1 MRSVTVRAARWSA
14 THPWRA
20 MLLWLVFVAATVA
33 MASAVPVQQLDD
45 EDTRIGQS
53 GVADEILSDSGLTK
67 PLSENVLISSADG
80 DLDRDS
86 ADAAAADV
94 RQRMSQLP
102 EVGEVGRPVWS
113 EDGAAVLVP
122 LQLTTADDDEAE
134 DDIQALLDAT
144 DKVQAKHPDLV
155 VEQGGDASLN
165 QAIWEQVGDD
175 LAASEKLSLPIAF
188 GIMLLAFAALIA
200 AAIPVLLAFTSVLAT
215 FGIYAA
221 VSSLAPDNGSV
232 MNVVLLLGMAVGVD
246 YSLFYLKRE
255 REERRR
261 GHSTV
266 DAVEIAAATSGRSIV
281 VSGIA
286 VIVSMAGMYVTGV
299 ADFISIAT
307 GAILVVGV
315 AVLGS
320 ITVLPALLAKLGR
333 WVDRPRVPLLWR
345 LSRRIGPG
353 GISRRI
359 LAPVMRHPMGALAA
373 STVALGAL
381 AAPAL
386 GMKIDD
392 GGLTTLPKE
401 IPTVQT
407 LQRTTEHF
415 PSEGTAYDI
424 AVRTTSERMPDTVA
438 ALNQL
443 AAKAESDGEFV
454 TSSGEG
460 VRVSDD
466 KTAAVMTLVSPT
478 EAGSEAS
485 VDGLNRL
492 RDDLV
497 PQYLDPVGA
506 EEQAVGGGVAESQDF
521 AQNQRDK
528 LPMVL
533 VFVLGLTLLMMG
545 ITFRSV
551 MIALVT
557 TVLNLFSAA
566 AAFGVLALVFQHG
579 WFESLLGF
587 TAPGFAIT
595 WIPLFVFVILVG
607 LSMDYH
613 VFVLSRVREGL
624 RRGLS
629 PREAVRAGVTETAG
643 VVTSAAA
650 VMVAVFGIFA
660 TLGMMEMKQMGVG
673 LAAAILVDATIVRVV
688 MLPSILALL
697 GRAAWWPS
705 RLGRRRSAH
714 RDDHAVEEVPE
725 LVG

>member
-1 MRSVTVRAARWSA
+1 MKTVTVRAARWSA

-20 MLLWLVFVAATVA
+20 MLLWLVFVTAAVA
-33 MASAVPVQQLDD
+33 TASAVPVQQLDD
-45 EDTRIGQS
+45 ADTRIGQS
-53 GVADEILSDSGLTK
+53 GVADEIITESGLNE
-67 PLSENVLISSADG
+67 PMAENVLITSADG
-80 DLDRDS
+80 DLDRSS
-86 ADAAAADV
+86 AEAAASDV
-94 RQRMSQLP
+94 RREMSQLP
-102 EVGEVGRPVWS
+102 EVGEVGKPVWS
-113 EDGAAVLVP
+113 EDSAAVLVP
-122 LQLTTADDDEAE
+122 MQLTTDDEEKAGE
-134 DDIQALLDAT
+134 DVEALLDVT
-144 DKVQAKHPDLV
+144 DEVQAQHPDLV
-155 VEQGGDASLN
+155 VEQGGDASLEV
-165 QAIWEQVGDD
+165 AVMDQVGED

-221 VSSLAPDNGSV
+221 VSSFAPDNGSV

-255 REERRR
+255 REERRK
-261 GHSTV
+261 GLGTV
-266 DAVEIAAATSGRSIV
+266 DAVEVAAATSGRSIV
-281 VSGIA
+281 VSGLA
-286 VIVSMAGMYVTGV
+286 VIVSMAGLYVTGV

-307 GAILVVGV
+307 GAIIVVGV

-345 LSRRIGPG
+345 VNRRIGPG
-353 GISRRI
+353 GVSRRI
-359 LAPVMRHPMGALAA
+359 LAPVLRHPTGALVV
-373 STVALGAL
+373 STVAIGAL

-415 PSEGTAYDI
+415 PSEGTSYEV
-424 AVRTTSERMPDTVA
+424 AVRTTPERMPDTVA
-438 ALNQL
+438 ALEQL
-443 AAKAESDGEFV
+443 SAAGVEQGDFV
-454 TSSGEG
+454 APQGPA

-466 KTAAVMTLVSPT
+466 DTAAVLTMVSPT
-478 EAGSEAS
+478 EEGTDAS
-485 VDGLNRL
+485 VDALNVL

-497 PQYLDPVGA
+497 PLHLGSVDAQEY
-506 EEQAVGGGVAESQDF
+506 AVGGSIAESQDF
-521 AQNQRDK
+521 ADNQRDT

-551 MIALVT
+551 LIALVT
-557 TVLNLFSAA
+557 TVLNLLSAA

-673 LAAAILVDATIVRVV
+673 LAAAILIDATLVRVV

-705 RLGRRRSAH
+705 RVGRRPAVERSA
-714 RDDHAVEEVPE
+714 EEVPQ

>member
-33 MASAVPVQQLDD
+33 TASAVPIQQMSD
-45 EDTRIGQS
+45 EDTRVGQS
-53 GVADEILSDSGLTK
+53 GVADEIASEANLDDPLT
-67 PLSENVLISSADG
+67 ENVLITSRDG
-80 DLDRDS
+80 ELDRQAAES
-86 ADAAAADV
+86 AARDV
-94 RQRMSQLP
+94 RHDMADLP
-102 EVGEVGRPVWS
+102 MVSDVGAPVVA
-113 EDGAAVLVP
+113 EDGQAVLVP
-122 LQLTTADDDEAE
+122 IELTTDDENEAGDNIE
-134 DDIQALLDAT
+134 ALTDVTDEAQAA
-144 DKVQAKHPDLV
+144 HPDLRI
-155 VEQGGDASLN
+155 EQGGDASLGA
-165 QAIWEQVGDD
+165 AIWEKVGDD
-175 LAASEKLSLPIAF
+175 LAQSERLSLPIAF
-188 GIMLLAFAALIA
+188 GLMLLAFAALIA
-200 AAIPVLLAFTSVLAT
+200 AAIPVLLAFSSVMAT
-215 FGIYAA
+215 LGIYAV
-221 VSSLAPDNGSV
+221 VSYFLPDGGSV
-232 MNVVLLLGMAVGVD
+232 ANVVLLLGMAVGVD

-261 GHSTV
+261 GHGTV
-266 DAVEIAAATSGRSIV
+266 DAVEIAAATSGKSII
-281 VSGIA
+281 VSGFA
-286 VIVSMAGMYVTGV
+286 VIVSMAGLYVTGS
-299 ADFISIAT
+299 AEFASIAT

-320 ITVLPALLAKLGR
+320 VTVLPALLAKLGR

-359 LAPVMRHPMGALAA
+359 LGPVMRHPKSALVVSTAALAA
-373 STVALGAL
+373 L
-381 AAPAL
+381 AVPAL

-392 GGLTTLPKE
+392 GGLTTLPKD

-415 PSEGTAYDI
+415 PSEGTAYDV
-424 AVRTTSERMPDTVA
+424 AVRTTPERMPDTVA
-438 ALNQL
+438 ALNEL
-443 AAKAESDGEFV
+443 AAQAESDGEFV
-454 TSSGEG
+454 AASGSG
-460 VRVSDD
+460 VRVADD
-466 KTAAVMTLVSPT
+466 DTAAVLTLVSPT
-478 EAGSEAS
+478 EDGSDAS
-485 VDGLNRL
+485 IDALNRL

-506 EEQAVGGGVAESQDF
+506 EDQAVGGSVAESQDF

-528 LPMVL
+528 LPLVL

-551 MIALVT
+551 VIALVT
-557 TVLNLFSAA
+557 TVLNLGSAA
-566 AAFGVLALVFQHG
+566 AAFGVLALVFQHSWAEG
-579 WFESLLGF
+579 LLGF
-587 TAPGFAIT
+587 TSAGFVIT

-613 VFVLSRVREGL
+613 VFVLSRVREGI
-624 RRGLS
+624 RQGLS
-629 PREAVRAGVTETAG
+629 PREAVQKGVTETAG

-660 TLGMMEMKQMGVG
+660 TLGMLEMKQMGIG
-673 LAAAILVDATIVRVV
+673 LAAAILIDATLIRVV

-705 RLGRRRSAH
+705 RVVRRSAH
-714 RDDHAVEEVPE
+714 RDGEAVEEIPE

>member
-1 MRSVTVRAARWSA
+1 MKTVTVRAARWSA

-20 MLLWLVFVAATVA
+20 MLLWLVFVTAAVA
-33 MASAVPVQQLDD
+33 TASAVPVQELDD
-45 EDTRIGQS
+45 SDTRIGQS
-53 GVADEILSDSGLTK
+53 GVADEIITEAGLQE
-67 PLSENVLISSADG
+67 PMAENVLITSADG
-80 DLDRDS
+80 ELDRGS
-86 ADAAAADV
+86 AEAAAAEV
-94 RQRMSQLP
+94 RREMSQLP
-102 EVGEVGRPVWS
+102 EVGDVGKPVWS

-122 LQLTTADDDEAE
+122 MQLTTDDEVKAE
-134 DDIQALLDAT
+134 DDVEALLDVT
-144 DKVQAKHPDLV
+144 DEVQAQYPDLV

-165 QAIWEQVGDD
+165 VAIWEQVGDD

-221 VSSLAPDNGSV
+221 VSSFAPDNGSV

-261 GHSTV
+261 GLGTV
-266 DAVEIAAATSGRSIV
+266 DAVEVAAATSGRSIV
-281 VSGIA
+281 VSGLA

-307 GAILVVGV
+307 GAIIVVGV

-345 LSRRIGPG
+345 VSRRIGPG

-359 LAPVMRHPMGALAA
+359 LAPVMRYPGVALVV
-373 STVALGAL
+373 STVAIGTL

-415 PSEGTAYDI
+415 PSEGTSYEV
-424 AVRTTSERMPDTVA
+424 AVRTTPERTPDTVA
-438 ALNQL
+438 ALEQL
-443 AAKAESDGEFV
+443 SAAGVEQGDFV
-454 TSSGEG
+454 APEG
-460 VRVSDD
+460 SAVRVSDD
-466 KTAAVMTLVSPT
+466 DTAAVLTMVSPT
-478 EAGSEAS
+478 EEGTDGS
-485 VDGLNRL
+485 VDALHVL
-492 RDDLV
+492 RDELV
-497 PQYLDPVGA
+497 PQHLGSVDAQEY
-506 EEQAVGGGVAESQDF
+506 AVGGSIAESQDF

-551 MIALVT
+551 LIALVT
-557 TVLNLFSAA
+557 TVLNLLSAA

-629 PREAVRAGVTETAG
+629 PGEAVRAGVTETAG

-660 TLGMMEMKQMGVG
+660 TLGMLEMKQMGVG
-673 LAAAILVDATIVRVV
+673 LAAAILIDATLVRVV

-705 RLGRRRSAH
+705 RVGRRPAVERSA
-714 RDDHAVEEVPE
+714 EEVPE

>member
-1 MRSVTVRAARWSA
+1 
-14 THPWRA
+14 
-20 MLLWLVFVAATVA
+20 MLLWLVFVAAAVGT
-33 MASAVPVQQLDD
+33 ASAVPVQQLDD
-45 EDTRIGQS
+45 DDTRIGQS
-53 GVADEILSDSGLTK
+53 GVADEIISDSGLTE
-67 PLSENVLISSADG
+67 PLSENVLITSADG
-80 DLDRDS
+80 ELDRDS
-86 ADAAAADV
+86 AESAASDV
-94 RQRMSQLP
+94 RQQMSQLP

-122 LQLTTADDDEAE
+122 LRLTTSDDVEAE
-134 DDIQALLDAT
+134 DDIQALLDVT
-144 DKVQAKHPDLV
+144 DDVQAEHPDLV
-155 VEQGGDASLN
+155 VEQSGDASLN
-165 QAIWEQVGDD
+165 QAIWEQVSDD

-200 AAIPVLLAFTSVLAT
+200 AAIPVLLALTSVMAT

-221 VSSLAPDNGSV
+221 VSSFAPDNGSV
-232 MNVVLLLGMAVGVD
+232 MNIVLLLGMAVGVD

-286 VIVSMAGMYVTGV
+286 VIVAMAGMYVTGV

-307 GAILVVGV
+307 GAIIVVGV

-345 LSRRIGPG
+345 VSRRIGPG
-353 GISRRI
+353 GVSRRI
-359 LAPVMRHPMGALAA
+359 LAPVMRHPGAALVV

-424 AVRTTSERMPDTVA
+424 AVRTTPERMPDTVA
-438 ALNQL
+438 ALNEL
-443 AAKAESDGEFV
+443 ATKAESEGDFV
-454 TSSGEG
+454 TDSGEG
-460 VRVSDD
+460 VQVSDD

-478 EAGSEAS
+478 EEGNDAS
-485 VDGLNRL
+485 VDALNRL

-497 PQYLDPVGA
+497 PQYLDPVDA
-506 EEQAVGGGVAESQDF
+506 QEQAVGGGVAESQDF

-579 WFESLLGF
+579 WFESVLGF

-613 VFVLSRVREGL
+613 VFVLSRVRENL

-673 LAAAILVDATIVRVV
+673 LAAAILIDATIVRVV

-705 RLGRRRSAH
+705 GVGRRSAH
-714 RDDHAVEEVPE
+714 RESPAVEEVPE

>member
-20 MLLWLVFVAATVA
+20 MLLWLVFVAAAVGT
-33 MASAVPVQQLDD
+33 ASAVPVQQLDD
-45 EDTRIGQS
+45 DDTRIGQS
-53 GVADEILSDSGLTK
+53 GVADEIISDSGLTE
-67 PLSENVLISSADG
+67 PLSENVLITSADG
-80 DLDRDS
+80 ELDRDS
-86 ADAAAADV
+86 AESAASDV
-94 RQRMSQLP
+94 RQQMSQLP

-122 LQLTTADDDEAE
+122 LRLTTSDDVEAE
-134 DDIQALLDAT
+134 DDIQALLDVT
-144 DKVQAKHPDLV
+144 DDVQAEHPDLV
-155 VEQGGDASLN
+155 VEQSGDASLN
-165 QAIWEQVGDD
+165 QAIWEQVSDD

-200 AAIPVLLAFTSVLAT
+200 AAIPVLLALTSVMAT

-221 VSSLAPDNGSV
+221 VSSFAPDNGSV
-232 MNVVLLLGMAVGVD
+232 MNIVLLLGMAVGVD

-286 VIVSMAGMYVTGV
+286 VIVAMAGMYVTGV

-307 GAILVVGV
+307 GAIIVVGV

-345 LSRRIGPG
+345 VSRRIGPG
-353 GISRRI
+353 GVSRRI
-359 LAPVMRHPMGALAA
+359 LAPVMRHPGAALVV

-424 AVRTTSERMPDTVA
+424 AVRTTPERMPDTVA
-438 ALNQL
+438 ALNEL
-443 AAKAESDGEFV
+443 ATKAESEGDFV
-454 TSSGEG
+454 TDSGEG
-460 VRVSDD
+460 VQVSDD

-478 EAGSEAS
+478 EEGNDAS
-485 VDGLNRL
+485 VDALNRL

-497 PQYLDPVGA
+497 PQYLDPVDA
-506 EEQAVGGGVAESQDF
+506 QEQAVGGGVAESQDF

-579 WFESLLGF
+579 WFESVLGF

-613 VFVLSRVREGL
+613 VFVLSRVRENL

-673 LAAAILVDATIVRVV
+673 LAAAILIDATIVRVV

-705 RLGRRRSAH
+705 GVGRRSAH
-714 RDDHAVEEVPE
+714 RESPAVEEVPE

>member
-1 MRSVTVRAARWSA
+1 MRSATVGAARWSA

-20 MLLWLVFVAATVA
+20 ILLWLAFVAAAVA
-33 MASAVPVQQLDD
+33 TSSAVSIQQSSEEDFRVGESGTAEQIIADAGLDD
-45 EDTRIGQS
+45 P
-53 GVADEILSDSGLTK
+53 LT
-67 PLSENVLISSADG
+67 ENVLITDADG
-80 DLDRDS
+80 GNLDREAGETAASELQEEMS
-86 ADAAAADV
+86 A
-94 RQRMSQLP
+94 LP
-102 EVGEVGRPVWS
+102 EVGEVGQPIWS
-113 EDGAAVLVP
+113 ENGQAVLLP
-122 LQLTTADDDEAE
+122 LQLATDDLDRAE
-134 DDIQALLDAT
+134 DDVKALEQVT
-144 DKVQAKHPDLV
+144 DDVQASHPDLV
-155 VEQGGDASLN
+155 VEQGGEASLN
-165 QAIWEQVGDD
+165 VAIWEQVGND
-175 LAASEKLSLPIAF
+175 LAESEKLSLPIAF

-200 AAIPVLLAFTSVLAT
+200 AAIPVLLAFTSVMAT
-215 FGIYAA
+215 FGIYAV
-221 VSSLAPDNGSV
+221 VSQFVPDNGSV

-255 REERRR
+255 REERRK
-261 GHSTV
+261 GHQTV
-266 DAVEIAAATSGRSIV
+266 DAVEIAAATSGRAIV
-281 VSGIA
+281 VSGLA
-286 VIVSMAGMYVTGV
+286 VIVSMAGMYLTQT
-299 ADFISIAT
+299 ADFAAIAT
-307 GAILVVGV
+307 GAIIVVGV

-320 ITVLPALLAKLGR
+320 VTVLPALLAKLGR

-353 GISRRI
+353 GVSRRI
-359 LAPVMRHPMGALAA
+359 LSPVMRHPKGALVV

-407 LQRTTEHF
+407 MQRITEHF
-415 PSEGTAYDI
+415 PSEGAAYEI
-424 AVRTTSERMPDTVA
+424 AVRTTPERMPDTVA
-438 ALNQL
+438 ALDDL
-443 AAKAESDGEFV
+443 AAAGVESGDFV
-454 TSSGEG
+454 EPEG
-460 VRVSDD
+460 AAVQVSDD
-466 KTAAVMTLVSPT
+466 NTSAVLTLVSPSDD
-478 EAGSEAS
+478 GSEAS
-485 VDGLNRL
+485 VDALHEL

-506 EEQAVGGGVAESQDF
+506 QEQAVGGDVAESQDF
-521 AQNQRDK
+521 ADQQRDK
-528 LPMVL
+528 LPLVL
-533 VFVLGLTLLMMG
+533 TFVLGLTLLMMS

-551 MIALVT
+551 LIALVT

-566 AAFGVLALVFQHG
+566 AAFGVLTLVFQHG

-587 TAPGFAIT
+587 TAPGYSIT

-613 VFVLSRVREGL
+613 VFVLSRVREGFE
-624 RRGLS
+624 RGLS
-629 PREAVRAGVTETAG
+629 PREAVRAGVSETAG

-660 TLGMMEMKQMGVG
+660 TLSMLEMKQMGVG
-673 LAAAILVDATIVRVV
+673 LAAAILIDATIVRIV

-705 RLGRRRSAH
+705 RASRRKA
-714 RDDHAVEEVPE
+714 AEAPVEVPE

>member
-1 MRSVTVRAARWSA
+1 MKTVTVRAARWSA

-20 MLLWLVFVAATVA
+20 MLLWLVFVTAAVA
-33 MASAVPVQQLDD
+33 TASAVPVQQLDD
-45 EDTRIGQS
+45 ADTRIGQS
-53 GVADEILSDSGLTK
+53 GVADEIITESGLNE
-67 PLSENVLISSADG
+67 PMAENVLITSADG
-80 DLDRDS
+80 DLDRSS
-86 ADAAAADV
+86 AEAAASDV
-94 RQRMSQLP
+94 RREMSQLP
-102 EVGEVGRPVWS
+102 EVGEVGKPVWS

-122 LQLTTADDDEAE
+122 MQLTTDDEEKAGE
-134 DDIQALLDAT
+134 DVEALLDVT
-144 DKVQAKHPDLV
+144 DEVQAQHPDLV
-155 VEQGGDASLN
+155 VEQGGDASLEV
-165 QAIWEQVGDD
+165 AVMDQVGED

-221 VSSLAPDNGSV
+221 VSSFAPDNGSV

-255 REERRR
+255 REERRK
-261 GHSTV
+261 GLGTV
-266 DAVEIAAATSGRSIV
+266 DAVEVAAATSGRSIV
-281 VSGIA
+281 VSGLA
-286 VIVSMAGMYVTGV
+286 VMVSMAGLYVTGV

-307 GAILVVGV
+307 GAIIVVGV

-345 LSRRIGPG
+345 VNRRIGPG
-353 GISRRI
+353 GVSRRI
-359 LAPVMRHPMGALAA
+359 LAPVLRHPTGALVV
-373 STVALGAL
+373 STVAIGAL

-415 PSEGTAYDI
+415 PSEGTSYEV
-424 AVRTTSERMPDTVA
+424 AVRTTPERMPDTVA
-438 ALNQL
+438 ALEQL
-443 AAKAESDGEFV
+443 SAAGVEQGDFV
-454 TSSGEG
+454 APQGPA

-466 KTAAVMTLVSPT
+466 DTAAVLTMVSPT
-478 EAGSEAS
+478 EEGTDAS
-485 VDGLNRL
+485 VDALNVL
-492 RDDLV
+492 RDDIV
-497 PQYLDPVGA
+497 PQHLGSVDAPQY
-506 EEQAVGGGVAESQDF
+506 AVGGSIAESQDF
-521 AQNQRDK
+521 ADNQRDT

-551 MIALVT
+551 LIALVT
-557 TVLNLFSAA
+557 TVLNLLSAA

-673 LAAAILVDATIVRVV
+673 LAAAILIDATLVRVV

-705 RLGRRRSAH
+705 RVGRRPAVERSA
-714 RDDHAVEEVPE
+714 EEVPQ